1 MKFTWLGQ
9 AGILLE
15 RDGVT
20 VLVDPYLS
28 DCIGKKDPTRC
39 RRIPI
44 AEAYFDVRP
53 DVLVFTHDH
62 IDHYDPETAPRFL
75 EQTEKAMTVLSP
87 LAVWPKARAIGGPHN
102 YVQFN
107 RYTEWTE
114 HGFRFRAVKAEHS
127 DMFAIGVVIEEL
139 DSGRVYYVTGDT
151 LYNREILAD
160 LPNGGV
166 DVILLPI
173 NGVGNNMNMTD
184 AARFAV
190 DAGAKC
196 AIPLHYGLYDA
207 LDPTAFAHSGRIIA
221 TPFKEIEI

>member
-28 DCIGKKDPTRC
+28 DCIGKKDPTRR

-107 RYTEWTE
+107 RYSEWTE
-114 HGFRFRAVKAEHS
+114 HGLRFKAVKAEHS
-127 DMFAIGVVIEEL
+127 DPHPIGVIIEDLMDE
-139 DSGRVYYVTGDT
+139 RTYYITGDT
-151 LYNREILAD
+151 LYNSAIFD
-160 LPNGGV
+160 DITGQIDFV
-166 DVILLPI
+166 FLPI
-173 NGVGNNMNMTD
+173 NGAGNNMNALD
-184 AARFAV
+184 ATRFASHIN
-190 DAGAKC
+190 AKT
-196 AIPLHYGLYDA
+196 AIPIHFGMYDD
-207 LDPTAFAHSGRIIA
+207 LVPSCFVYPSVIVPTPYKTILL
-221 TPFKEIEI
+221 